1 VCALHEAGMTHNDIR
16 PSNIYYSQLKGC
28 FMLGSFS
35 NVTNSPKDKIIK
47 NIKESN
53 HYKDIYSRKRISRF
67 SYAGAI
73 GLNGLAAMV
82 DLYKS
87 DVYSLG
93 MSLLSAFYLCE
104 PIDRKKSAPLSRDLS
119 Q

>member
-1 VCALHEAGMTHNDIR
+1 
-16 PSNIYYSQLKGC
+16 
-28 FMLGSFS
+28 MLGSYS

-93 MSLLSAFYLCE
+93 MSLLSAFYPFLNIIKNMTAK
-104 PIDRKKSAPLSRDLS
+104 IDKRSTIF
-119 Q
+119 QIQ